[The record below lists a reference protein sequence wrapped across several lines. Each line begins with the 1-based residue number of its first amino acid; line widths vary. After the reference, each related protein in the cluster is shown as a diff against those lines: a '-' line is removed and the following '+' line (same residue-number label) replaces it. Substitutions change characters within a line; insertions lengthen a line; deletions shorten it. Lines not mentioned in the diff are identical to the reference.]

1 VASGEGTIRRGFGS
15 ASDRFRALLDVEH
28 PPVALV
34 TITVMLGMIMAIIDS
49 TIVNVALATMAGN
62 LGATTDEIA
71 WVVTGYLLAA
81 VVIMP
86 LNGWL
91 TATLG
96 RQKYYAISI
105 ALFSVSSLLCGAAR
119 SLFLLVLFRIIQ
131 GIGGGALQPTAQSIL
146 FESYPPNKRG
156 QAMAI
161 FGLGAMVGPAIGP
174 VLGGYI
180 VDNWSWPLIF
190 YINIPIGIVA
200 FAMTFLFIR
209 DPHYIEKPK
218 GGVDWSGMALLT
230 IGIASLQY
238 VLSMGQRD
246 DWFSSSAIT
255 ILSLLAVVGIG
266 WFIVRELRIRNPVVD
281 LSVFRSRSFSAGNI
295 IGVVSGFGLF
305 GLNLVLPLF
314 LQEVLGFSAYQ
325 AGIALLP
332 GAVATAISM
341 PIAGRLVNKLDARL
355 MIAFGSALFGVAAW
369 MMGNFDQSVGYW
381 QFFWP
386 RVWQGFA
393 LGFLFVPLS
402 TATLAGLAQR
412 EIPNAS
418 GIYTL
423 LRQLGGSVG
432 IALLTTLLVRHEALV
447 QTALSSGINMA
458 SPAVRSYLQMHPNG
472 LMQLYGYV
480 VQNTTVISYDY
491 LFRFSA
497 ILFFVA
503 IPSVLLL
510 RPTKGGVAR
519 GRAVAAE

>member
-1 VASGEGTIRRGFGS
+1 VAFGEGALRRGFGS

-28 PPVALV
+28 PPVGLV

-91 TATLG
+91 TAALG
-96 RQKYYAISI
+96 RQKYYATSI
-105 ALFSVSSLLCGAAR
+105 ALFTVASFLCGAAR
-119 SLFLLVLFRIIQ
+119 SLWMLVVFRVVQ

-190 YINIPIGIVA
+190 YINIPIGLVA

-218 GGVDWSGMALLT
+218 GRVDWSGLSLMT
-230 IGIASLQY
+230 IGVASLQY

-246 DWFSSSAIT
+246 DWFSDSAIA
-255 ILSLLAVVGIG
+255 ILSVIAVLGLAG
-266 WFIVRELRIRNPVVD
+266 FIAREVRIRSPIVD

-295 IGVVSGFGLF
+295 IGIVSGFGLF

-341 PIAGRLVNKLDARL
+341 PIAGRLVNKLDARV
-355 MIAFGSALFGVAAW
+355 MVAFGSAMFGAAAW
-369 MMGNFDQSVGYW
+369 AMGGFDQNVGYW

-386 RVWQGFA
+386 RAWQGFA

-402 TATLAGLAQR
+402 TATLAGLMPR

-432 IALLTTLLVRHEALV
+432 IALLTTLLARHEAMA
-447 QTALSSGINMA
+447 QTVLASGINMA
-458 SPAVRSYLQMHPNG
+458 SPAVRSYLQAHPHG
-472 LMQLYGYV
+472 LLQLYGYV
-480 VQNTTVISYDY
+480 LQNSTVISYDY
-491 LFRFSA
+491 LFRLSG
-497 ILFFVA
+497 ILFFIA

-519 GRAVAAE
+519 GGAVVE